1 VVSEGSPETE
11 RLTSLLRSAGLV
23 VRSFGSAE
31 EFMAC
36 FSGDEICCLV
46 LNERLPGRSGLDL
59 QRELRGRASSLP
71 VVFVSEDSS
80 IPICVRA
87 MKAGA
92 VGFLTRPFG
101 ADELLALV
109 GEALAM
115 AAGSQRLR
123 VQTADAR
130 RRYAALT
137 PRERSVMALVI
148 AGLPNKLVAVK
159 LAISEVT
166 VKVHRGQVMRKL
178 QASSV
183 PDLVRIASRLE
194 LG

>member
-1 VVSEGSPETE
+1 
-11 RLTSLLRSAGLV
+11 V
-23 VRSFGSAE
+23 VRTFGSAE

-46 LNERLPGRSGLDL
+46 LNVRLPGRSGLEL
-59 QRELRGRASSLP
+59 QRELCGRAPSLP
-71 VVFVSEDSS
+71 MVFVSSEASS

-92 VGFLTRPFG
+92 VGFLTKPFG
-101 ADELLALV
+101 ADELLPLV
-109 GEALAM
+109 SEAMALA
-115 AAGSQRLR
+115 AVSHRLR

-148 AGLPNKLVAVK
+148 AGLPNKLVAAR

-178 QASSV
+178 QAASI
-183 PDLVRIASRLE
+183 PDLVRLASRLE
-194 LG
+194 LD